1 MKVSMSQV
9 GEGGD
14 GQITDGPIS
23 SGPIIERLGLQ
34 AGALPALLIRPSGSG
49 AHPAAVL
56 QHGYGSR
63 KEDLIPLGLA
73 LAAEGFIVLLADAWG
88 HGERLPS
95 DGPTWMTE
103 LSADYFFT
111 VTRNTADTMLAALNL
126 LEERQE
132 VRSDQIVVG
141 GFSMGAIVALLVG
154 TEDERVAG
162 VVSLA
167 GAPLPDLLGVSIY
180 GSSLAGAESRSYA
193 MAHDAADD
201 VHLKTLAP
209 KPLLISHGQRDDMVP
224 VAGALRL
231 YQSARPYYTAYPD
244 RLALRLYDHT
254 HVVGEQQMYDALAW
268 MTPYWK

>member
-1 MKVSMSQV
+1 MSMSQI
-9 GEGGD
+9 GEDCD
-14 GQITDGPIS
+14 GH
-23 SGPIIERLGLQ
+23 IIERLELQ
-34 AGALPALLIRPSGSG
+34 AAAAPALLIRPSGSG

-63 KEDLIPLGLA
+63 KEDLMPLGLA

-88 HGERLPS
+88 HGERLPAH
-95 DGPTWMTE
+95 GPTWMTE

-111 VTRNTADTMLAALNL
+111 VTRNTADTMVAALNL
-126 LEERQE
+126 LQERQE

-154 TEDERVAG
+154 TEDGRVAG

-180 GSSLAGAESRSYA
+180 GSALPGEESRTYA

-201 VHLKTLAP
+201 VHLQKLAP

-231 YQSARPYYTAYPD
+231 YESARPYYAAYPD
-244 RLALRLYDHT
+244 RLAFKLYDHT
-254 HVVGEQQMYDALAW
+254 HVVGEQQMYDALEW